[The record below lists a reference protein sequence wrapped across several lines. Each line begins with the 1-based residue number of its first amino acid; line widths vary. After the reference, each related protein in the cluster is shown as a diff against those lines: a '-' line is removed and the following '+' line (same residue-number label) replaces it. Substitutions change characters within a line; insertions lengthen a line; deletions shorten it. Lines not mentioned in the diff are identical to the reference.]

1 MDKSAIIMVKK
12 SSFIAA
18 GAVLLG
24 TMAASAATPPPPQ
37 VLPNGAQVVAEPLR
51 MAPYASMTILVKA
64 GAADETA
71 GTVGWRQLL
80 VGAMMRATTNGKDVL
95 NGPQLFRA
103 SEAAGGQISVQVLD
117 DAIAFTASG
126 DSATQKELA
135 TLLMNVV
142 LHPRLSDAE
151 FTASRRAMLM
161 QLNLAD
167 RNDVPDHS
175 RATETLQ
182 SLLYSDASSQPLAY
196 GLPPEGTV
204 DSLTK
209 LDDQTLRDL
218 YQKYFS
224 PQHMVIS
231 LNGDV
236 DEVALKNVFAQM
248 PSSFVKTTETPLS
261 YAKLTPSPLRVIQMN
276 TDAPWVLIGFRID
289 SPVADSGNAL
299 TALRVLTAAMAQTAP
314 SLLSQKLLVPER
326 KGSDALAQEV
336 SGQLLARRNGNELV
350 VSVQSDAKHLDAAK
364 NAILQIVDEMKT
376 KPLSPA
382 QLQAAIAYS
391 KGDWAVIRDSSSNR
405 AVLTGYAKAQ
415 GLFPDDQ
422 WPARLNTVTAAEVQS
437 AAQKYLGQYAVVL
450 VMPQKP

>member
-1 MDKSAIIMVKK
+1 MV
-12 SSFIAA
+12 
-18 GAVLLG
+18 
-24 TMAASAATPPPPQ
+24 T
-37 VLPNGAQVVAEPLR
+37 EPLR

-95 NGPQLFRA
+95 TGTQLLRA

-126 DSATQKELA
+126 DSSTQKELA

-142 LHPRLSDAE
+142 LHPRLSDTE
-151 FTASRRAMLM
+151 FTAARRAMLM
-161 QLNLAD
+161 QLNSAD
-167 RNDVPDHS
+167 RNNVPDHS

-182 SLLYSDASSQPLAY
+182 SLLYSDASSKPLSY

-209 LDDQTLRDL
+209 LDDQTLLNL

-236 DEVALKNVFAQM
+236 DEAALETVFAQM
-248 PSSFVKTTETPLS
+248 PASTVKITETPVS
-261 YAKLTPSPLRVIQMN
+261 YAKLTPSPLHVIQMN
-276 TDAPWVLIGFRID
+276 TNAPWVLIGFRID
-289 SPVADSGNAL
+289 SHVADSGNAL
-299 TALRVLTAAMAQTAP
+299 AALRVLTAALAQTAP
-314 SLLSQKLLVPER
+314 SLLSQKLLMPEH
-326 KGSDALAQEV
+326 KGSAALAQEV
-336 SGQLLARRNGNELV
+336 SGQLLARENGDELV
-350 VSVQSDAKHLDAAK
+350 VSAQTDAKHLDAAK
-364 NAILQIVDEMKT
+364 NAILQIVEEMKT
-376 KPLSPA
+376 RPLSPA

-391 KGDWAVIRDSSSNR
+391 KGDWATIRDSSPNR
-405 AVLTGYAKAQ
+405 AVLAGYAKAQ
-415 GLFPDDQ
+415 GLFPDNQ
-422 WPARLNTVTAAEVQS
+422 WPVRLNTVSAAEVQS

-450 VMPQKP
+450 VMPQQS